1 MTENQAAISAAHKT
15 IVDERAHIDRAAA
28 LQRLTE
34 NKDFQDIIIIGYLKD
49 TALSK
54 LNNSITTV
62 FTAEDREMFIVAAQ
76 ATGFLKQYFDNIK
89 NAGRLAE
96 STIEDS
102 RAFISNLQR
111 EGE

>member
-1 MTENQAAISAAHKT
+1 
-15 IVDERAHIDRAAA
+15 
-28 LQRLTE
+28 
-34 NKDFQDIIIIGYLKD
+34 
-49 TALSK
+49 
-54 LNNSITTV
+54 
-62 FTAEDREMFIVAAQ
+62 MFIVAAQ